1 MLSNIVSP
9 HDGSVARGAGL
20 INLTPDTAAIEDQAA
35 KNRPLSNAR
44 RRGTAEPR
52 WGWSGVA
59 PIIAAQ
65 LSERDIDL
73 ELLLPGHRSPIGRIV
88 ETLRDLAGRYHRYLH
103 QDDLG
108 PTRAERMAA
117 LRLLLDQLD
126 LLVSRLNG
134 LPGNLRLTVS
144 ERLTCTA
151 HRGSPDVGGFQAYRH
166 DDAAVQQL
174 GAIASDLEST
184 LHATPSD
191 VQVMADLSIAAQ
203 TAAASLC
210 ALDTTTAGALAL
222 DSECPALDVA
232 ADADDL
238 VGFAIMYAGIA
249 RLRYRAALTLAGLE
263 RRRGRERH
271 ESLRWLV
278 WQLCDLY
285 HGETGRPV
293 TNSAVDVARCNHS
306 GTNYTGAPQSP
317 AGRFVLAAL
326 KVLHTPEILV
336 QAADPRGD
344 QRRTRSDN
352 LGGQVYFAM
361 REYVAHHP
369 NPDRC
374 GRKPTKVIL

>member
-1 MLSNIVSP
+1 M
-9 HDGSVARGAGL
+9 
-20 INLTPDTAAIEDQAA
+20 LTPDTATIEDQAA
-35 KNRPLSNAR
+35 KNRSLSDAR
-44 RRGTAEPR
+44 RRGTAKPR

-59 PIIAAQ
+59 PIIAPQ
-65 LSERDIDL
+65 LSQRDIDL
-73 ELLLPGHRSPIGRIV
+73 KLLLPGHRSPRGRIV
-88 ETLRDLAGRYHRYLH
+88 QTLRELAGRYHRYRH

-134 LPGNLRLTVS
+134 LPGTLRLTVS

-151 HRGSPDVGGFQAYRH
+151 HRAPPGVDGFEAYRH

-174 GAIASDLEST
+174 GAVASDLECA

-191 VQVMADLSIAAQ
+191 AQVMADLSIAAQ
-203 TAAASLC
+203 TVAASLC
-210 ALDTTTAGALAL
+210 ALDTTTAGAVAI

-232 ADADDL
+232 ADAENL
-238 VGFAIMYAGIA
+238 SGFAIMYAGIA
-249 RLRYRAALTLAGLE
+249 RLRHRAARTLAGLE
-263 RRRGRERH
+263 RRRGRERY

-285 HGETGRPV
+285 HAETGRRV
-293 TNSAVDVARCNHS
+293 TNSAVDVARCNYS
-306 GTNYTGAPQSP
+306 GSNYTGAPQSP
-317 AGRFVLAAL
+317 AGRFVLVVV
-326 KVLHTPEILV
+326 KVLHTLEISV
-336 QAADPRGD
+336 HAADPRSD
-344 QRRTRSDN
+344 QRWTRSN
-352 LGGQVYFAM
+352 NFGGHVYFAM

-369 NPDRC
+369 NPARR

>member
-1 MLSNIVSP
+1 M
-9 HDGSVARGAGL
+9 
-20 INLTPDTAAIEDQAA
+20 LTPDTAAIEEQAA
-35 KNRPLSNAR
+35 KHLSNAR
-44 RRGTAEPR
+44 RRRTAEPR

-59 PIIAAQ
+59 PIIAAR
-65 LSERDIDL
+65 LSKRNIDL
-73 ELLLPGHRSPIGRIV
+73 ELLLPGHRSPRGRIV
-88 ETLRDLAGRYHRYLH
+88 RTLRELAGRYHRYRH

-144 ERLTCTA
+144 GRLTCTL
-151 HRGSPDVGGFQAYRH
+151 HRAPLGVDGFEAYRH

-174 GAIASDLEST
+174 GAVASDLERA

-191 VQVMADLSIAAQ
+191 AQVMADLSIAAQ

-210 ALDTTTAGALAL
+210 ALDTTTAGAVAI

-238 VGFAIMYAGIA
+238 IGLAIMYAGIA
-249 RLRYRAALTLAGLE
+249 RLRHRAALTLDSLE
-263 RRRGRERH
+263 RRRGQERH

-285 HGETGRPV
+285 HAETVRRV
-293 TNSAVDVARCNHS
+293 TNSAVDVARCNYS
-306 GTNYTGAPQSP
+306 GSNYTGAPQSP
-317 AGRFVLAAL
+317 AGRFVLAAV
-326 KVLHTPEILV
+326 KVLHTPAISV
-336 QAADPRGD
+336 QAAAPRSD

-352 LGGQVYFAM
+352 FGGHVYFAM

-369 NPDRC
+369 DPDRR